1 MEVGSAKA
9 ILKWRQYQTSL
20 SAEKPRLIISFHQIA
35 DFLSILQEDNVLLG
49 ANLILMN
56 RTQTAK

>member
-35 DFLSILQEDNVLLG
+35 DFLSILQEVS
-49 ANLILMN
+49 
-56 RTQTAK
+56 